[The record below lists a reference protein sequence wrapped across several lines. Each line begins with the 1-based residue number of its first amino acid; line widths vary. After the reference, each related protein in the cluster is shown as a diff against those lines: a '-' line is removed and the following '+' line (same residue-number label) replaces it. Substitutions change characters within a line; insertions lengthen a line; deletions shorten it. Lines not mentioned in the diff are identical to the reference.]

1 MVSPRSAYR
10 ACQSRNC
17 GITFLQLYQP

>member
-1 MVSPRSAYR
+1 VSPCLAYF

>member
-1 MVSPRSAYR
+1 MVSPCLPYR

>member
-1 MVSPRSAYR
+1 MVSPSRSYF